1 MNPFAGINLMSDVY
15 GILICLILLMYLFFG
30 ENRRGRLNRLF
41 MLMCLSGVVIQLGD
55 MTNWACEGFSR
66 PWNPFLLKW
75 GTLAFYLGCVAIL
88 LAYTRYVT
96 EYLAAKVRVHPGFWL
111 TARGLAG
118 VYICFCLLSV
128 KAGLFF
134 TVTPENYYQR
144 GSWFWLSQLIPFLIY
159 GIDTAIVLRYRK
171 ALKTREVLFFML
183 YVILPVI
190 GELIQI
196 HAYGISMLTP
206 SMTLALLII
215 FVNIQMERELLLKRR
230 EKELTESKLDMM
242 LAQIQPH
249 FLYNCLVTMRQ
260 LCEID
265 ADEAKAAI
273 TDFSYFLRGNMN
285 ALTCRGLIPFEQE
298 LTHVRHY
305 LSLEK
310 RRFGDRLQVVYEI
323 GCTDFELP
331 PLCVQPLAE
340 NAVRH
345 GILKKDEG
353 GTVTIISEEREDC
366 FQVTIRDN
374 GVGVTEQA
382 GERDGRAHIGLQNV
396 QSRLSSMCMGHV
408 SVCGKPGEGT
418 AAVITIPKE
427 EI

>member
-171 ALKTREVLFFML
+171 ALKTRE
-183 YVILPVI
+183 
-190 GELIQI
+190 
-196 HAYGISMLTP
+196 
-206 SMTLALLII
+206 
-215 FVNIQMERELLLKRR
+215 LLLKRR

-305 LSLEK
+305 LGLEK

-331 PLCVQPLAE
+331 PLCVQPLVE

-366 FQVTIRDN
+366 FQVTIRDD

-418 AAVITIPKE
+418 EAVITIPKE